1 MLIVPINQP
10 FSLTLVMM
18 SYLKNSDLKMAV
30 LGLSA
35 TQTNLLIEH
44 LTVNTYSQTHQ
55 AASYVKDELGFIYT
69 PFGMNKRLHHNNFS
83 AKQPKVFHTV

>member
-18 SYLKNSDLKMAV
+18 SHLKNSDLKMAV

-55 AASYVKDELGFIYT
+55 ATSYVKDELGFIYT
-69 PFGMNKRLHHNNFS
+69 PFGMNKRLHHNNFG

>member
-1 MLIVPINQP
+1 
-10 FSLTLVMM
+10 MM